1 MQDRLVGIQK
11 EVKKQQLTINSKAI
25 TVKIFKEMN
34 KKVRVRPIITMVVEI
49 MVIENKM

>member
-1 MQDRLVGIQK
+1 
-11 EVKKQQLTINSKAI
+11 
-25 TVKIFKEMN
+25 MN